1 MFLRWLCGSYCRRMT
16 SVAFSSVEM
25 WCACLSAVK
34 LRCEERERE
43 ICVDILA
50 LSVEN
55 VTDQRFAAQRSAAQI
70 SLPQNGVCRP
80 DFPPSEPTEPGEG
93 RGRDRNPRRAAPE
106 ARFWENRPL
115 LPVLMRQTMIKPV
128 IHIVIIVKGKAAYK
142 LQ

>member
-1 MFLRWLCGSYCRRMT
+1 M
-16 SVAFSSVEM
+16 
-25 WCACLSAVK
+25 K

-80 DFPPSEPTEPGEG
+80 DFPPSEPTEPGEVLLFLLCL
-93 RGRDRNPRRAAPE
+93 ASL
-106 ARFWENRPL
+106 RFFYLYPFPQR
-115 LPVLMRQTMIKPV
+115 
-128 IHIVIIVKGKAAYK
+128 
-142 LQ
+142 